1 MLVVSHDISGVAR
14 ADRVIGLAQGCVVFD
29 GAPDGLMDDAPMLQR
44 VGLSLPPAAR
54 LAAAL
59 RTRGFDVPAAAADA
73 ESVVASLW
81 R

>member
-1 MLVVSHDISGVAR
+1 
-14 ADRVIGLAQGCVVFD
+14 
-29 GAPDGLMDDAPMLQR
+29 MDDAPMLQR